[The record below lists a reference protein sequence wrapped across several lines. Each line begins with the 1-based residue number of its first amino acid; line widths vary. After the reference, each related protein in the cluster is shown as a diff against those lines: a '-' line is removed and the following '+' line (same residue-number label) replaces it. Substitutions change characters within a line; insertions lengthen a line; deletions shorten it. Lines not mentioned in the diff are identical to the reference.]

1 MKGPSPVP
9 GRGIVDIHTH
19 AFPDF
24 LAARAVGHLQEKGN
38 TAAVLDGT
46 VGALRRSMDSAGVDL
61 SVLCSIATD
70 PSQFEGILAWS
81 KEISG
86 AGILPFPSVHPRSPS
101 ALEEIGRVAA
111 AGFRGIKLH
120 PEYQDFHIDDPSL
133 SPFYG
138 RAAEEG
144 LVILFHAGHD
154 IGFPDSDR
162 SAPHRIAGVAAS
174 FPSLRLIASHLGGF
188 RQWDEVERELVGTGV
203 YLDTSYIFGHIDR
216 GVLGRIIGGHSPDR
230 ILFGSDSPWTDQGE
244 SIGRIRD
251 LKLSPD
257 REERIFRVN
266 ARELLD
272 L

>member
-1 MKGPSPVP
+1 MKKPSPAPCRRV
-9 GRGIVDIHTH
+9 IDVHTH

-24 LAARAVGHLQEKGN
+24 LAARAVAHLQEKGS
-38 TAAVLDGT
+38 TSAFLDGT
-46 VGALRRSMDSAGVDL
+46 VGALRRSMDRAGVEI
-61 SVLCSIATD
+61 SVVCSIATD

-81 KEISG
+81 KEV
-86 AGILPFPSVHPRSPS
+86 AGERIVPFPSVHPRSPS
-101 ALEEIGRVAA
+101 ALEEIRQVSA

-133 SPFYG
+133 SPFYE

-162 SAPHRIAGVAAS
+162 SAPHRIGRVGAS
-174 FPSLRLIASHLGGF
+174 FPRLRLIASHLGGF
-188 RQWDEVERELVGTGV
+188 RQWDEVGRELVGTEV
-203 YLDTSYIFGHIDR
+203 YLDTSYIFGHIDHD
-216 GVLGRIIGGHSPDR
+216 VLGRIIGGHPPDR

-244 SIGRIRD
+244 SIDRIRD
-251 LKLSPD
+251 LKLSPEL
-257 REERIFRVN
+257 EERILGVN